1 MDNKYRK
8 QLRLLGKIGFY
19 IYVVLIFYFVLLSER
34 YGRFSHEE
42 YRYNLV
48 LFQEIRRFITYHQ
61 YFTFEEL
68 ATNLFGN
75 VFAFSP
81 FGMLLPFVRKKR
93 TKLFDV
99 LKGTFC
105 FSLAIESMQLIFK
118 VGVFDVDDLL
128 MNTIGGIIGYF
139 CYLIVRRIVHG
150 KKRFL

>member
-1 MDNKYRK
+1 MNDKYRK

-19 IYVVLIFYFVLLSER
+19 IYVVSIFYFVLLSER

-48 LFQEIRRFITYHQ
+48 LFQEIKRFITYHHH
-61 YFTFEEL
+61 FTFEEL

-81 FGMLLPFVRKKR
+81 YGMLLPFVRKQQ

-99 LKGTFC
+99 LRETFC
-105 FSLAIESMQLIFK
+105 FSLVIESMQLIFK

-128 MNTIGGIIGYF
+128 MNTVGGLIGYF
-139 CYLIVRRIVHG
+139 CYFMIRRIVNG
-150 KKRFL
+150 KKRQL